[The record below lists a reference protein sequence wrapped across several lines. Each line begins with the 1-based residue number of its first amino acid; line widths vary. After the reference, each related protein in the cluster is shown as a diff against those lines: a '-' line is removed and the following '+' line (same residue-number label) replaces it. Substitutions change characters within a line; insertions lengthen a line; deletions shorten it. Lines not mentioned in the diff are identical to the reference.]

1 VNPATPEGIILGAR
15 RVHSYLKLGH
25 SLKPEFVDN
34 REITLQEA
42 LNAHL
47 DWLHTTYAQPV
58 ELSVATGYFNP
69 EGFALLADRLERLTR
84 VRLLLGAE
92 PIPPPAK
99 PLRMPG
105 DPLGDRFEGK
115 LVSEAL
121 RRHAQGLLRDRDLL
135 EFSPETDRAIHRLLS
150 FLETGRIEV
159 RRYEEAFL
167 HGKAFVFATD
177 EGVIAGSSNFTAAGL
192 TRNLELNLGRYDPTP
207 VQKVKDW
214 FESLWAEAVPYD
226 LAAVY
231 KARYE
236 PYEPYLI
243 YLRVL
248 WERYKDELKEETAD
262 VTRIRLTTFQNDG
275 IFRAKRIIEKYHG
288 VLIADGVGLGKTFV
302 GGELIRQVVED
313 RRQRALLIAPAAL
326 RDGTWDRFKNVHQ
339 LYLEAVS
346 YEQLANEKQLGG
358 DVSYLQQGANDYALV
373 VVDEAQAF
381 RNPETRRAQ
390 ALRQLLQGRPP
401 KTLVLLTATPV
412 NNSLWDLYY
421 ILTYFI
427 GHDAAFADVGIRSLK
442 DRFMGAMDED
452 PYDLKPDALFDI
464 LDATTVRRT
473 RHFVRRYYPND
484 RVVGPGGREIPIH
497 FPDPHVEALKYS
509 LDAVL
514 PGFFDEIEA
523 ALAPEDGDPLLT
535 LARYY
540 PSHYLGAADAREEAL
555 VGLLRSGLLKRFES
569 SAHAF
574 AITTGR
580 MAAAHDAFLQ
590 GLDRGVIL
598 TAEGIEEWE
607 QADSDEA
614 FEGLI
619 AETGSTSTAG
629 YDVAQLRADVT
640 RDRDLLRDF
649 AQKAGRVTRQN
660 DPKLDKLVDALIA
673 VLNQAQREG
682 LDEQDARNKRKVIIF
697 SFFADTVAWIVE
709 HLTQA
714 LASDRRLAAYRGR
727 LVAVTGDGTYEGVS
741 RERAVF
747 GFAPVSSE
755 APPGQDSDLYDIL
768 VTTDVL
774 AEGMNLQQCR
784 NVINYDLPW
793 NPMRLVQR
801 HGRIDRI
808 GSRHRDVY
816 IRCFF
821 PDDRLDALLKLEAR
835 IRRKLAQ
842 AAASVGV
849 EREVIPGG
857 ATSEIVFAETREEIE
872 RLRREDPTIF
882 VNAGEDLSAHSGE
895 EYRQELR
902 KGLELYGE
910 RITSLPWGAGSGFRG
925 GAQRG
930 HFFCARVGERLFLR
944 FVPWVAGEIIK
955 DTLGCLRLISCRQ
968 DTPRDLPTELEER
981 AYDAWMHARRDI
993 FDEWMFATDPANL
1006 QPRVRPA
1013 LRAAANHLRRF
1024 PPPGMTQ
1031 EEVDR
1036 LVESV
1041 EAPWGVRYEK
1051 RIREAME
1058 SATGATASKA
1068 IAETVHRLGLEPF
1081 KAPEPLPPIE
1091 QQDVR
1096 LICWMAVDT
1105 SG

>member
-1 VNPATPEGIILGAR
+1 V
-15 RVHSYLKLGH
+15 
-25 SLKPEFVDN
+25 KPEFVDN
-34 REITLQEA
+34 REITLHEA

-69 EGFALLADRLERLTR
+69 EGFALLAERLERLAR

-99 PLRMPG
+99 PVRMPG
-105 DPLGDRFEGK
+105 DPLGERFEGK
-115 LVSEAL
+115 LVAEAL
-121 RRHAQGLLRDRDLL
+121 RRHGEGLLRDRDLL
-135 EFSPETDRAIHRLLS
+135 EFTPETDDAIRRLLA

-159 RRYEEAFL
+159 RRYEKAFL
-167 HGKAFVFATD
+167 HGKAFVFAAD

-236 PYEPYLI
+236 PYDPYLI

-248 WERYKDELKEETAD
+248 WERYKDELGEESGDLA
-262 VTRIRLTTFQNDG
+262 RIKLTTFQNDG
-275 IFRAKRIIEKYHG
+275 IFRAKRIIEEYHG

-302 GGELIRQVVED
+302 GGELIRQAVED

-326 RDGTWDRFKNVHQ
+326 RDGTWERFKDAHQ

-346 YEQLANEKQLGG
+346 YEQLANDKQLGG
-358 DVSYLQQGANDYALV
+358 NESYLSQKANDYALV

-381 RNPETRRAQ
+381 RNPDTRRAQ
-390 ALRQLLQGRPP
+390 ALRRLLQGRPA
-401 KTLVLLTATPV
+401 KTLVLLSATPV

-421 ILTYFI
+421 VLTYFI
-427 GHDAAFADVGIRSLK
+427 RHDAAFADVGIRSLK
-442 DRFMGAMDED
+442 ERFADAMAQEPD
-452 PYDLKPDALFDI
+452 DLKPDALFDI

-473 RHFVRRYYPND
+473 RHFVRRYYPDD
-484 RVVGPGGREIPIH
+484 RVIGPDGRDTPIH
-497 FPDPHVEALKYS
+497 FPDPHVRSLTYS

-523 ALAPEDGDPLLT
+523 ALAPEEGEPALT

-540 PSHYLGAADAREEAL
+540 PSRCLGIPDPREAAL

-574 AITTGR
+574 ATTAER
-580 MAAAHDAFLQ
+580 MVAAHEVFLE

-598 TAEGIEEWE
+598 TAVAIEEWE
-607 QADSDEA
+607 QVDSDEA
-614 FEGLI
+614 LNRLL
-619 AETGSTSTAG
+619 AETGSTSAAG
-629 YDVAQLRADVT
+629 YDVVKLREDVT

-649 AQKAGRVTRQN
+649 ARKARRVTQEN
-660 DPKLDKLVDALIA
+660 DPKLNKLVEALVD
-673 VLNQAQREG
+673 VLSEAQRDG
-682 LDEQDARNKRKVIIF
+682 LDEQDTRNKRKVIIF
-697 SFFADTVAWIVE
+697 TSFADTVDWIAG
-709 HLTQA
+709 HLTNK
-714 LASDRRLAAYRGR
+714 LDSDRRLAPYRGR
-727 LVAVTGDGTYEGVS
+727 MVVVTGEELYQGLS
-741 RERAVF
+741 RESAVF
-747 GFAPVSSE
+747 GFAPESSE
-755 APPGQDSDLYDIL
+755 APTGKNADLYDIL
-768 VTTDVL
+768 VSTDVL
-774 AEGMNLQQCR
+774 AEGMNFQQCR
-784 NVINYDLPW
+784 NIINYDLPW

-801 HGRIDRI
+801 NGRIDRI

-816 IRCFF
+816 VRCFF
-821 PDDRLDALLKLEAR
+821 PDVRLDAILELETR

-849 EREVIPGG
+849 EREVIPGA

-882 VNAGEDLSAHSGE
+882 VNAGEDPSAHSGE

-902 KGLELYGE
+902 KGLALYGD
-910 RITSLPWGAGSGFRG
+910 RIQSLPWGAGSGFKG
-925 GAQRG
+925 GPQKG

-944 FVPWVAGEIIK
+944 FIPGGGQQIIK
-955 DTLGCLRLISCRQ
+955 DTLGCLRLISCRE
-968 DTPRDLPTELEER
+968 DTPRDLPRELEES
-981 AYDAWMHARRDI
+981 AYNAWVLARKDV

-1006 QPRVRPA
+1006 QPKVRPA
-1013 LRAAANHLRRF
+1013 LRAAANHLRKF
-1024 PPPGMTQ
+1024 PPLGITQ

-1041 EAPWGVRYEK
+1041 EAPWGIRYEK
-1051 RIREAME
+1051 QIREAME
-1058 SATGATASKA
+1058 SASGAEASAA

-1091 QQDVR
+1091 EQDVR
-1096 LICWMAVDT
+1096 LICWVAVHT
-1105 SG
+1105 S

>member
-1 VNPATPEGIILGAR
+1 M
-15 RVHSYLKLGH
+15 
-25 SLKPEFVDN
+25 KPEFVDN
-34 REITLQEA
+34 REITLHEA

-47 DWLHTTYAQPV
+47 DWLRTTYAQPV
-58 ELSVATGYFNP
+58 ELSIATGYFNP

-105 DPLGDRFEGK
+105 EPLGERFEQK
-115 LVSEAL
+115 LVGEAL

-135 EFSPETDRAIHRLLS
+135 EFSLDTDRAIRRLLD
-150 FLETGRIEV
+150 FLATGRIEV
-159 RRYEEAFL
+159 RRYEKAFL

-177 EGVIAGSSNFTAAGL
+177 EGVIAGSSNFTGAGL
-192 TRNLELNLGRYDPTP
+192 TRNLELNLGQYDPTP
-207 VQKVKDW
+207 VTKVKDW
-214 FESLWAEAVPYD
+214 FESLWAEAAPYD

-236 PYEPYLI
+236 PYDPYLI

-248 WERYKDELKEETAD
+248 WERYKDELEEETGD

-326 RDGTWDRFKNVHQ
+326 RDGTWDRFKHAHQ
-339 LYLEAVS
+339 LYLEAIS
-346 YEQLANEKQLGG
+346 YEQLANEVQLGG
-358 DVSYLQQGANDYALV
+358 TESYLQQRANDYALV
-373 VVDEAQAF
+373 AVDEAQAF
-381 RNPETRRAQ
+381 RNPDTRRAQ
-390 ALRQLLQGRPP
+390 ALRRLLQGRPP
-401 KTLVLLTATPV
+401 KTLVLLSATPV

-421 ILTYFI
+421 LLTYFI
-427 GHDAAFADVGIRSLK
+427 GHDAAFADQGIRSLK
-442 DRFMGAMDED
+442 DRFAEAMDQD
-452 PYDLKPDALFDI
+452 PDDLKPDALFDI
-464 LDATTVRRT
+464 LDATAVRRT

-484 RVVGPGGREIPIH
+484 RVIGPGGREIPVH
-497 FPDPHVEALKYS
+497 FPDPHVEAVTYS
-509 LDAVL
+509 LDVVL
-514 PGFFDEIEA
+514 PGFFDMVEE
-523 ALAPEDGDPLLT
+523 ALAPENGLPALT
-535 LARYY
+535 LARYF
-540 PSHYLGAADAREEAL
+540 PSRYLVAGAPDPREAAL

-574 AITTGR
+574 ATTAER

-598 TAEGIEEWE
+598 TAEAIEEWE

-614 FEGLI
+614 FERLI
-619 AETGSTSTAG
+619 AETGSMSTVG
-629 YDVAQLRADVT
+629 YDVPQLRADVSK
-640 RDRDLLRDF
+640 DRDLLRDF
-649 AQKAGRVTRQN
+649 AQQARRVTQSN
-660 DPKLDKLVDALIA
+660 DPKLTELVGALVAI
-673 VLNQAQREG
+673 LNQAGREG
-682 LDEQDARNKRKVIIF
+682 LDEKDTCNRRKVIIF
-697 SFFADTVAWIVE
+697 SFFADTVDWIMD
-709 HLTQA
+709 HLTDA
-714 LASDRRLAAYRGR
+714 LASDKRLATYRGR
-727 LVAVTGDGTYEGVS
+727 LVAVTGEESYQGVS

-747 GFAPVSSE
+747 GFAPESAE
-755 APPGQDSDLYDIL
+755 APPGQDNDLYDIL

-801 HGRIDRI
+801 HGRVDRI
-808 GSRHRDVY
+808 GSPHRDVY

-821 PDDRLDALLKLEAR
+821 PDERLEALLALEAR

-849 EREVIPGG
+849 EHEVIPGA
-857 ATSEIVFAETREEIE
+857 ATSEVVFAETREQIE

-882 VNAGEDLSAHSGE
+882 VNAGEDPSAHSGE

-902 KGLELYGE
+902 KGLERYGD
-910 RITSLPWGAGSGFRG
+910 RIRSLPWGAGSGFRG
-925 GAQRG
+925 GAEKG
-930 HFFCARVGERLFLR
+930 HFFCARVGDRLFLR
-944 FVPWVAGEIIK
+944 FVPWVGQEIIK
-955 DTLGCLRLISCRQ
+955 DTLGCLRLISCRE
-968 DTPRDLPTELEER
+968 DTPRDLPTELGDS
-981 AYDAWMHARRDI
+981 AYSAWMRARKDV

-1013 LRAAANHLRRF
+1013 LRAAANHLRNC

-1036 LVESV
+1036 LIESV
-1041 EAPWGVRYEK
+1041 EAPWGIRYEK
-1051 RIREAME
+1051 QIREAME
-1058 SATGATASKA
+1058 SGTGTAASGA
-1068 IAETVHRLGLEPF
+1068 IAETVRRLGLEPF

-1091 QQDVR
+1091 ERDVH
-1096 LICWMAVDT
+1096 LICWMAVDHA
-1105 SG
+1105 G

>member
-1 VNPATPEGIILGAR
+1 V
-15 RVHSYLKLGH
+15 
-25 SLKPEFVDN
+25 KPEFVDN

-84 VRLLLGAE
+84 VRLLIGAE

-105 DPLGDRFEGK
+105 DPLGERFEQK
-115 LVSEAL
+115 LVGEAL
-121 RRHAQGLLRDRDLL
+121 RRHSEGLLRDRDLL
-135 EFSPETDRAIHRLLS
+135 EFSPDTDRAIHRLLG

-159 RRYEEAFL
+159 RRYEKAFL
-167 HGKAFVFATD
+167 HGKAFVFASD

-207 VQKVKDW
+207 VRKVKDW
-214 FESLWAEAVPYD
+214 FESLWAEAVSYD
-226 LAAVY
+226 LGAVY

-248 WERYKDELKEETAD
+248 WERYKDELTEETGD

-275 IFRAKRIIEKYHG
+275 IFRAKRIIENYHG

-326 RDGTWDRFKNVHQ
+326 RDGTWDRFKHIHQ

-346 YEQLANEKQLGG
+346 YEQLANDKQLGG
-358 DVSYLQQGANDYALV
+358 EESYLQQGANDYALV

-381 RNPETRRAQ
+381 RNPDTRRAQ

-421 ILTYFI
+421 LLTYFVR
-427 GHDAAFADVGIRSLK
+427 HDAAFADVGIRSLK
-442 DRFMGAMDED
+442 ERFADAMAQD
-452 PYDLKPDALFDI
+452 PDDLKPDALFDI
-464 LDATTVRRT
+464 LDATAVRRT

-484 RVVGPGGREIPIH
+484 RVIGLRGREIPIH
-497 FPDPHVEALKYS
+497 FPDPHVEAMTYS
-509 LDAVL
+509 LDALL
-514 PGFFDEIEA
+514 PGFFDEVET
-523 ALAPEDGDPLLT
+523 ALAPENGEPMLT

-540 PSHYLGAADAREEAL
+540 PSRYLGVPDPREAAL

-574 AITTGR
+574 ATTAGR
-580 MAAAHDAFLQ
+580 MAAAHEAFLE

-598 TAEGIEEWE
+598 TAEAIEEWE

-614 FEGLI
+614 FERLI

-629 YDVAQLRADVT
+629 YDVAQLRADVQK
-640 RDRDLLRDF
+640 DRDLLRDF
-649 AQKAGRVTRQN
+649 AQKARRVTRQN
-660 DPKLDKLVDALIA
+660 DPKLEKLVDALAAI
-673 VLNQAQREG
+673 LTQAQREG

-697 SFFADTVAWIVE
+697 SFFADTVDWIVE
-709 HLTQA
+709 HLNNA
-714 LASDRRLAAYRGR
+714 LASDKRLAAYRGR
-727 LVAVTGDGTYEGVS
+727 FVAVTGDETYQGIS

-747 GFAPVSSE
+747 GFAPESSE
-755 APPGQDSDLYDIL
+755 APPGQDEDLFDIL

-808 GSRHRDVY
+808 GSPHRDVY
-816 IRCFF
+816 LRCYF
-821 PDDRLDALLKLEAR
+821 PDVRLDALLELEAR

-849 EREVIPGG
+849 EHEVIPGA

-872 RLRREDPTIF
+872 RLRRQDPTIF
-882 VNAGEDLSAHSGE
+882 VNAGEDPSAHSGE

-902 KGLELYGE
+902 KGLALYGDQI
-910 RITSLPWGAGSGFRG
+910 RSLPWGAGSGFRG
-925 GAQRG
+925 GAEKG
-930 HFFCARVGERLFLR
+930 HFFCARVGDRLFLR
-944 FVPWVAGEIIK
+944 FIPWTGGEIIK
-955 DTLGCLRLISCRQ
+955 DTLGCLRLISCRE
-968 DTPRDLPTELEER
+968 DTPRDLPTELAER
-981 AYDAWMHARRDI
+981 AYDAWMHARKDI

-1013 LRAAANHLRRF
+1013 LRAAANHLRKF
-1024 PPPGMTQ
+1024 PPPGLTQ

-1041 EAPWGVRYEK
+1041 EAPWGVRYE
-1051 RIREAME
+1051 RQIREAME
-1058 SATGATASKA
+1058 SASGAAASTA
-1068 IAETVHRLGLEPF
+1068 IAETVRRLGLEPF
-1081 KAPEPLPPIE
+1081 KAPDPLPPIE
-1091 QQDVR
+1091 EGDIR
-1096 LICWMAVDT
+1096 LICWMAVNNV
-1105 SG
+1105 